1 MTAVHVRVLAGG
13 EHYAIPVDDV
23 LEIADHGEVS
33 EVPGAPPEV
42 LGVRNLRG
50 QVIPVIDLA
59 GALDLRGSSDRDR
72 IVVVEDSGRL
82 AGLAVDGVVDV
93 GALGAA
99 TEEVESPYLRG
110 GLLVEGALVGVI
122 DIAALF
128 ARVAP
133 SDDRLAASLEA
144 S

>member
-1 MTAVHVRVLAGG
+1 MSSMHVRVLAGG
-13 EHYAIPVDDV
+13 EHYAIPVAGV
-23 LEIADHGEVS
+23 LEIADPGEVS
-33 EVPGAPPEV
+33 EVPGAPPEI

-59 GALDLRGSSDRDR
+59 AALDLQSSSDRER
-72 IVVVEDSGRL
+72 VVVVEDNGRL
-82 AGLAVDGVVDV
+82 AGFAVDAVIDV
-93 GALGAA
+93 GALGET
-99 TEEVESPYLRG
+99 TEEVDSQYLSG
-110 GLLVEGALVGVI
+110 ALLVDGALVGVV

-133 SDDRLAASLEA
+133 SGDPLRVALEA

>member
-1 MTAVHVRVLAGG
+1 MSSMHVRVLAGG
-13 EHYAIPVDDV
+13 EHYAIPVAGV
-23 LEIADHGEVS
+23 LEIAEHGEVS
-33 EVPGAPPEV
+33 EVPGSPPEV

-50 QVIPVIDLA
+50 QVIAVIDLA
-59 GALDLRGSSDRDR
+59 AGLDLQSSSDRER

-82 AGLAVDGVVDV
+82 AGFAVDAVVDV
-93 GALGAA
+93 GVLGEA
-99 TEEVESPYLRG
+99 TEEVDSPYLRG
-110 GLLVEGALVGVI
+110 ALLVDGALVGVV

-133 SDDRLAASLEA
+133 SGDPLPSSVEA

>member
-13 EHYAIPVDDV
+13 EHYAIPVDGV
-23 LEIADHGEVS
+23 LEIADRGDVS
-33 EVPGAPPEV
+33 EIPGAPPEV

-59 GALDLRGSSDRDR
+59 RGLGLQSSSERER

-82 AGLAVDGVVDV
+82 AGLALDEVVDV
-93 GALGAA
+93 GSLGEV
-99 TEEVESPYLRG
+99 TEDVDSPYLRG
-110 GLLVEGALVGVI
+110 ALLSDGALVGVI

-128 ARVAP
+128 ARIAP
-133 SDDRLAASLEA
+133 SGDSPAAPVEA
-144 S
+144 

>member
-13 EHYAIPVDDV
+13 EHYAIPVNSV
-23 LEIADHGEVS
+23 LEIAEHSEVS
-33 EVPGAPPEV
+33 DVPGAPPEV

-59 GALDLRGSSDRDR
+59 SALDLQSSSDRER

-93 GALGAA
+93 GALDEAA
-99 TEEVESPYLRG
+99 EEVDSPYLRG
-110 GLLVEGALVGVI
+110 ALLVDGSLVGVI
-122 DIAALF
+122 DIPALF

-133 SDDRLAASLEA
+133 SGDAVSAPMEA

>member
-13 EHYAIPVDDV
+13 EHYAIPVDGV
-23 LEIADHGEVS
+23 LEIADRGDVS
-33 EVPGAPPEV
+33 EIPGAPPEI

-59 GALDLRGSSDRDR
+59 KGLGLQSSSERER

-82 AGLAVDGVVDV
+82 AGFAVDGVVDV
-93 GALGAA
+93 GSLGEV
-99 TEEVESPYLRG
+99 TEELDSQYLRG
-110 GLLVEGALVGVI
+110 ALLSDGALVGVI

-128 ARVAP
+128 ARIAP
-133 SDDRLAASLEA
+133 SGDSFAVPVEA
-144 S
+144 